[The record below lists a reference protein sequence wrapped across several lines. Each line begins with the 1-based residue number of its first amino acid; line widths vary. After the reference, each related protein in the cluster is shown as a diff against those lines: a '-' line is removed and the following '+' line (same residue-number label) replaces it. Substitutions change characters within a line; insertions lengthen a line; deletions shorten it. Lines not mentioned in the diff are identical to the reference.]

1 MFQTVNDVQGYCQ
14 DNGIKMIDFKMIDI
28 NGRWRHITIPFQRLT
43 NDTLI
48 YGIGFDGSNY
58 GYAQV
63 EKSDMVFIPTL
74 QTATIDPFLATPT
87 LTMTG
92 DVCVIEQPDNRP
104 FDQYPRNVA
113 RRAIDYMNEQG
124 IADQMIIGPEF
135 EFHLFDQVNFEVQP
149 NRVAYAV
156 DTAQAIW
163 NAGNQNISNKGYQVP
178 PKSGYHV
185 AAPQD
190 ITFDLRSQI
199 CLLLEQWGVK
209 VKYHHH
215 EVGGSGQVEIETE
228 LGDMLTM
235 ADDTMIIKYVVKNA
249 AVAAGKTATFMP
261 KPIFGEA
268 GNGMHVHMLLVKEGK
283 PLFHDVGGY
292 SGLSQTAHW
301 FMGGLLQHAKSLCA
315 ITNPSTNSYKR
326 LVPGYEAP
334 VTIGYATSNRSAVIR
349 IPAYAKSPLTK
360 RFELRNPDATCNP
373 YYAYSAILMAGL
385 DGIKKQINPQAHGW
399 GPFDYN

>member
-163 NAGNQNISNKGYQVP
+163 NAG
-178 PKSGYHV
+178 
-185 AAPQD
+185 
-190 ITFDLRSQI
+190 
-199 CLLLEQWGVK
+199 
-209 VKYHHH
+209 
-215 EVGGSGQVEIETE
+215 
-228 LGDMLTM
+228 
-235 ADDTMIIKYVVKNA
+235 
-249 AVAAGKTATFMP
+249 
-261 KPIFGEA
+261 
-268 GNGMHVHMLLVKEGK
+268 
-283 PLFHDVGGY
+283 
-292 SGLSQTAHW
+292 
-301 FMGGLLQHAKSLCA
+301 
-315 ITNPSTNSYKR
+315 
-326 LVPGYEAP
+326 
-334 VTIGYATSNRSAVIR
+334 
-349 IPAYAKSPLTK
+349 
-360 RFELRNPDATCNP
+360 
-373 YYAYSAILMAGL
+373 
-385 DGIKKQINPQAHGW
+385 
-399 GPFDYN
+399 